1 MASIVRE
8 TRYKIIVAGD
18 PEVGKTS
25 IINRFNTKD
34 FEKRYIAT
42 VGFQI
47 STTEVKIKDKDK
59 ISLLIWDIA
68 GQPQFHLIREKFYI
82 GASGIIY
89 VFDVCNRPS
98 FYNIKNWV
106 RESRRH
112 VPGGIPC
119 ILVGNK
125 TDLKNNRVIIKPQA
139 NNLAE
144 QLGFRYIETSAKTG
158 KNIKNLFHH
167 LSKDIYKYYQKMI

>member
-25 IINRFNTKD
+25 IINRFNTKE

-47 STTEVKIKDKDK
+47 STTEVKINDSHK

-106 RESRRH
+106 RESLKH
-112 VPGGIPC
+112 VPSGIPC
-119 ILVGNK
+119 ILVANK
-125 TDLKNNRVIIKPQA
+125 TDKKGKRAIIKPQA
-139 NNLAE
+139 NNLAI
-144 QLGFRYIETSAKTG
+144 QLGLPYIETSAKTG
-158 KNIKNLFHH
+158 NNIKNLFNH
-167 LSKDIYKYYQKMI
+167 LSRDIYNYYQKLK